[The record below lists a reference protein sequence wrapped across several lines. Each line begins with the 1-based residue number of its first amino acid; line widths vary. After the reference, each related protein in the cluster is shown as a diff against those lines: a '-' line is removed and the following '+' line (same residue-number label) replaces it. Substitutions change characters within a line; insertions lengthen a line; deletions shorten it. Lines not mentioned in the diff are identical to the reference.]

1 MATYASGG
9 VPRDRAGAR
18 PLARGYQFLSLS
30 GAMMRG
36 NRGDDTHH
44 KKRPVHDIGVQT
56 FNSQGRTPI
65 TKNIRV
71 VDDAGN
77 LLQSTYPKRALGLV
91 KHGRAR
97 FIDNKTIELMR
108 PPEAQ
113 AEETTMHTQ
122 AQDHT
127 MSATAPF
134 GGNSE
139 RPQAASSRELIAS
152 DILQRIDMLIGETAY
167 LRESVDA
174 LGRIE
179 SAGAGDPHSP
189 GDIGTQAKAMAIAS
203 VVEQRELT
211 NQKLIALLDRMYA
224 DLSPAT
230 VERRPSRSPEEMKLI
245 ERLIDQSPEM
255 SEDTLNAFLD
265 KLT

>member
-1 MATYASGG
+1 MYSPA
-9 VPRDRAGAR
+9 
-18 PLARGYQFLSLS
+18 
-30 GAMMRG
+30 GAMMRE
-36 NRGDDTHH
+36 NRGDGTHY
-44 KKRPVHDIGVQT
+44 KKRPVHFIGT
-56 FNSQGRTPI
+56 TTIDTQGRTPI

-71 VDDAGN
+71 VDAAGN

-97 FIDNKTIELMR
+97 FIDDHAIELMR

-127 MSATAPF
+127 MTATQPF
-134 GGNSE
+134 GGSSDAS
-139 RPQAASSRELIAS
+139 RVQAPSRALTAN
-152 DILQRIDMLIGETAY
+152 DLLQRIDMLITETAY
-167 LRESVDA
+167 LRESVEA
-174 LGRIE
+174 LASIE
-179 SAGAGDPHSP
+179 SAGVGEAGSE

-203 VVEQRELT
+203 VVEQREQT
-211 NQKLIALLDRMYA
+211 NQKVIALLDRMYA
-224 DLSPAT
+224 DMSPAA
-230 VERRPSRSPEEMKLI
+230 VERRPSRPPEEMKLI
-245 ERLIDQSPEM
+245 ERLIDQSPDM

>member
-1 MATYASGG
+1 
-9 VPRDRAGAR
+9 
-18 PLARGYQFLSLS
+18 
-30 GAMMRG
+30 MMRG
-36 NRGDDTHH
+36 NRGDGTHH
-44 KKRPVHDIGVQT
+44 KKRSVHLIGT
-56 FNSQGRTPI
+56 TTIDTQGRTPI
-65 TKNIRV
+65 AKNVRV
-71 VDDAGN
+71 VDAAGN

-97 FIDNKTIELMR
+97 FIDDHTIELMR

-139 RPQAASSRELIAS
+139 RPQASSSRELIAN

-174 LGRIE
+174 LARIE
-179 SAGAGDPHSP
+179 GGGAGDPHSP
-189 GDIGTQAKAMAIAS
+189 GDIGAQAKAMAIAS
-203 VVEQRELT
+203 VVEHREQT
-211 NQKLIALLDRMYA
+211 NQKMIALLDRMYA

-230 VERRPSRSPEEMKLI
+230 AEKRSSRSPEETKLI
-245 ERLIDQSPEM
+245 DRLIDQSPEM
-255 SEDTLNAFLD
+255 SDDTLNAFLE
-265 KLT
+265 KLA